1 MVPRSHVPHAWRQYQ
16 LSTQRVDR
24 RRRLL
29 SCRCHRTRCPAL
41 SLRLCVCVCVLSES
55 LSPFYRDL
63 SGDHFPI
70 SMSRV
75 LVFLNFCCVFISQS
89 GLVQSLDAECVAYGA
104 TGCIAFTMLHLVCTD
119 ILFNIIWVM
128 LDGAWIA
135 DIRSCFFWHFDIFS
149 VFCFGLRTP

>member
-1 MVPRSHVPHAWRQYQ
+1 MFRMPDDNINCRHSE
-16 LSTQRVDR
+16 STDDVVYCLVAVIALDA
-24 RRRLL
+24 LL
-29 SCRCHRTRCPAL
+29 L
-41 SLRLCVCVCVLSES
+41 VCVCVCVRVLSES
-55 LSPFYRDL
+55 LSPFYRYL

-135 DIRSCFFWHFDIFS
+135 DIRSCFF
-149 VFCFGLRTP
+149 